1 MLEDNQKSNK
11 SNDWKERE
19 IGAFWTR
26 DSAKGKYLSGS
37 IEVDELGLKK
47 KIKVV
52 MFPNRYKDNDKKPD
66 YVLYVSKDA
75 EAPLTEDSSN
85 NQVESTKKEEI
96 PDSLV

>member
-1 MLEDNQKSNK
+1 MLEEQNTKS
-11 SNDWKERE
+11 DWSQRE

-26 DSAKGKYLSGS
+26 DSSKGKYLSGS
-37 IEVDELGLKK
+37 IEVDELGVKK
-47 KIKVV
+47 KMKVV

-75 EAPLTEDSSN
+75 EATTTEDSSKN
-85 NQVESTKKEEI
+85 HAEATKKEEI